1 MMSSPSKPTGPDPH
15 AETRNLL
22 PWLANGTLA
31 GAELQRVQT
40 HLGQCQACRTRLEW
54 ERGLYA
60 GGDPAPVLSAQQAFA
75 RLKPSLG
82 PQEARGRAARWARL
96 AAANDPRW
104 LRSLVAVQLGVI
116 LVLGLAVAWPDTEP
130 ASYHALGAR
139 KAVQD
144 NIVVG
149 FDPSTPER
157 ELRRILQGSGAR
169 LVDGPTA
176 SDAYVLAVA
185 PNDAGQ
191 ALRRLRAE
199 PAVTLAEPLSAVGGP

>member
-1 MMSSPSKPTGPDPH
+1 
-15 AETRNLL
+15 
-22 PWLANGTLA
+22 
-31 GAELQRVQT
+31 
-40 HLGQCQACRTRLEW
+40 
-54 ERGLYA
+54 
-60 GGDPAPVLSAQQAFA
+60 
-75 RLKPSLG
+75 
-82 PQEARGRAARWARL
+82 
-96 AAANDPRW
+96 
-104 LRSLVAVQLGVI
+104 

-185 PNDAGQ
+185 PDDAGQ